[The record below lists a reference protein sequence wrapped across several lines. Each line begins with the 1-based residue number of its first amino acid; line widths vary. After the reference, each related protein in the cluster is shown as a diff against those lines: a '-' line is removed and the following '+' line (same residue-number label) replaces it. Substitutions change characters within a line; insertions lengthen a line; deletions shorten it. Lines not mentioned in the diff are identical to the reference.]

1 MHCEHSELGKEIV
14 AFNFFLVVN
23 PDTAV
28 TKLKYYAGCT
38 ECERNLLPQQWEQF
52 SHKYNF

>member
-28 TKLKYYAGCT
+28 MKLKYYAGCT
-38 ECERNLLPQQWEQF
+38 ECEQNMLPQQWEQF
-52 SHKYNF
+52 SNNK